1 LNKKLLFSGIGLL
14 IVSVILLLAQ
24 FLLKPPPSKLDIKIK
39 VKPAVMPIVYKVY
52 GNPKVFDGRFWLA
65 KVTMTNT
72 GKTEI
77 KNLKISYHVPSY
89 VDWTTPTVYEEVLP
103 GQTIIDRFYPQFPPK
118 IMDVMNPTPS
128 SVEIKITYNNGR
140 KTVEEIKKIPFQIR
154 GRNEFIYTDLPQS
167 EIADVTDLYDNA
179 PLLAAFVTPEDP
191 VIKYFTQQL
200 QQKILKGTVAGVV
213 NNQKE
218 ILRFMKGLYE
228 FELKSGMVYG
238 GTLGLP
244 EKVGKSY
251 TIIQR
256 IRLPREVL
264 TGGAGLCIELSTLF
278 CSVAMSAGLDCGIF
292 LTSRHAW
299 PAIIA
304 GGSIYPI
311 ESTGI
316 GGKGIGGSLS
326 FEKALQLGM
335 ENVKVWSAG
344 GDNKIGVQIGF
355 LDISKLQSEGIRP
368 PALRDDPN
376 LRKKIDELISKALGS
391 SGYKRKTAGRISRRT
406 TYRSTSRRTSAYS
419 NFRRYSGPN
428 GIFSVMLPRNWNVT
442 SYPLGN
448 ANPYLV
454 LGAISPTSTL
464 GFEAFVFPGIG
475 SPEAAMAQEAS
486 LISAMG
492 GLVTYQRVG
501 TVRIGGRNYVKFV
514 GRTVFP
520 QLGTTSNWEAYFTV
534 TPTGVVGFDVAVTTG
549 TVGMYRNLFSVIINS
564 FRVAS

>member
-1 LNKKLLFSGIGLL
+1 MNKKLLIPGIAL
-14 IVSVILLLAQ
+14 IVLSIVLFAAQ
-24 FLLKPPPSKLDIKIK
+24 FFIKPSPSNLDIKIK
-39 VKPAVMPIVYKVY
+39 VKPAIMPIVYKVY
-52 GNPKVFDGRFWLA
+52 GNPKAFNGRFWLA
-65 KVTMTNT
+65 KVTMTNS

-77 KNLKISYHVPSY
+77 KNLKISYRVPNY

-103 GQTIIDRFYPQFPPK
+103 GQTVIDRFYPQFPPK

-128 SVEIKITYNNGR
+128 SVEIKITYYNGR

-191 VIKYFTQQL
+191 IIKYFTQQL
-200 QQKILKGTVAGVV
+200 QQKILKGTVAGVI

-228 FELKSGMVYG
+228 FELKAGMVYG

-292 LTSRHAW
+292 LTSGHAW

-304 GGSIYPI
+304 GGTIYPI

-326 FEKALQLGM
+326 FEKALQAGM

-344 GDNKIGVQIGF
+344 GNGRIGVQIAF

-368 PALRDDPN
+368 PALKDDPN
-376 LRKKIDELISKALGS
+376 LRKKIDELISKALGTPTH
-391 SGYKRKTAGRISRRT
+391 KRKPPRRTYRRT
-406 TYRSTSRRTSAYS
+406 TYRRTSPQPSVYS
-419 NFRRYSGPN
+419 GFKRYVGPN
-428 GIFSVMLPRNWNVT
+428 GAFSVMVPANWNVAA
-442 SYPLGN
+442 YPLGN

-454 LGAISPTSTL
+454 LGALSPTSTL
-464 GFEAFVFPGIG
+464 EFEAYVFPGIAN
-475 SPEAAMAQEAS
+475 PDAAMAQEAS
-486 LISAMG
+486 ITSAMG
-492 GLVTYQRVG
+492 GMITYQRVG
-501 TVRIGGRNYVKFV
+501 TVRIGGRNYVKYV
-514 GRTVFP
+514 GRTTIP

-534 TPTGVVGFDVAVTTG
+534 TPTGVVGFAVGTTAG
-549 TVGMYRNLFSVIINS
+549 TVDMYRNVFSAIINS